1 MTPINGI
8 KLLRLTK
15 CLWSPCGKLG
25 GYTKAFGAWQTR
37 IPLNDIAAKKFL
49 PSCRVPRPDRQFH
62 FKGGEKKRP
71 PRQGMRM
78 HSYEP
83 GRHT

>member
-8 KLLRLTK
+8 KLLRLTT
-15 CLWSPCGKLG
+15 CLWSPCGKLR
-25 GYTKAFGAWQTR
+25 GYTKALGAWQTR
-37 IPLNDIAAKKFL
+37 IPLNDIAEKNFSFL
-49 PSCRVPRPDRQFH
+49 SGPPTRQTISLQRWR
-62 FKGGEKKRP
+62 KNRP
-71 PRQGMRM
+71 PRPGMRM